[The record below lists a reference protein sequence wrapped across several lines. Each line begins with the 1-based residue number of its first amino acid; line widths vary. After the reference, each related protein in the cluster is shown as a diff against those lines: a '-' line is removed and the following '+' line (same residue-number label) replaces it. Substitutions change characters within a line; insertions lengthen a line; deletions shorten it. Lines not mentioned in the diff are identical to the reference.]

1 MKLANK
7 IFIAFILLLSTEAFA
22 NVLFEPSS
30 DASQASKIELDNKT
44 QALEGTLSLQQ
55 DWTLTNAVI
64 TLKGALKTN
73 GYNIILTNSKLSV
86 IELSSHQDSD
96 LTLTNST
103 FTAPV
108 SASDQIYRWKNI
120 TLNDKSS
127 IQSHI
132 SDQVDQGLNWH
143 ANQITVDETS
153 GFDVSAKSTY
163 LVGTVNYRTGSH
175 AGLGSYNS
183 NASYGSTTAPYTL
196 GTASRTTADT
206 KIGNGGGA
214 LKLTV
219 NQLQLN
225 GYLRANG
232 TSYSSYGAAGGSIW
246 VDANQL
252 SGAGKIQA
260 NAGAPSGNAYT
271 GGGGRIAVYAN
282 NFTDF
287 NVDNIEATNGLAET
301 DKRAESYVGSVGTI
315 YLKNKSENT
324 SSLLLK
330 NNNVTHSQKQTTVG
344 DIVGID
350 SVQLINSSASA
361 DAAVWRS
368 KKSGDV
374 YLKNSIFT
382 FPVTANED
390 PFYLQSLT
398 LSDSSSIQSFVG
410 KEQGLGLNLNVDT
423 IIVDET
429 SGFDVSAKSTYLVG
443 TVNYRTGSHA
453 GLGSYNSNA
462 SYGSTTAPYT
472 LGTASRTTA
481 DTKIGNGGGAL
492 KLTVNQLQLN
502 GYLRA
507 NGTSYSSYGAA
518 GGSIWVDANQL
529 SGAGKI
535 QANAGA
541 ASGNTYTGGGG
552 YVAVYANDLSE
563 FNINQIEATNGLAAG
578 DKRAVGYVG
587 GVGTVHI
594 ENKTTGKKTLKLVNK
609 NSVYSSTTATFEG
622 YDYIISSGVNLN
634 LTGNINVD
642 NITRFDGVAL
652 KLDGSLTLQQDWALS
667 DANIT
672 LKGALK
678 TNGYNI
684 ILTNSKLSVTELNSH
699 QDSDL
704 ILTNS
709 TFTAPVSALDQ
720 IYHWKNITL
729 NDKSSIQSH
738 ISDQVDQGL
747 NWQANQIVVDE
758 TSGFEV
764 SAKST
769 YLVGTASYRTGS
781 YAGRGAVDSNESY
794 GSLTQPYALGAAARY
809 GNDKNLGNG
818 GGALKLTV
826 NQLQLDGY
834 LRANG
839 SNYGSYSAAGG
850 SIWLDV
856 GTLSGAGQV
865 QANAGAGGSYTG
877 GGGRVAVY
885 ANDLSEFDINRIEAT
900 NGLAVG
906 DKRNVAY
913 VGGVGTVHI
922 ENKTTGEKTLKLVNN
937 GGLLSNQITD
947 VGDLSGYT
955 QIIAFNA
962 NFNSSGN
969 TQIDGSV
976 DLDGTKLVLEGTLS
990 LQQDWVLSD
999 ASITLKGLLKTN
1011 GYNITLTN
1019 SKLSVTELNS
1029 HQDSD
1034 LTLTNSTFTAPVSAL
1049 DQIYHWKNITLN
1061 DKSSIQSHI
1070 SDQVDQGLNWQANQI
1085 VVDETSGFEVSAK
1098 STYLV
1103 GTASYR
1109 TGSYAGR
1116 GAVDSNESYG
1126 SLTQPY
1132 ALGAAAR
1139 YGNDKNLGNGGGALK
1154 LTVNQLQLDGY
1165 LRANGSNYG
1174 SYSAAGGSIWLD
1186 VGTLSGAGQVQANA
1200 GAGGSYTGGGGRVA
1214 VYANDLSEFDINR
1227 IEATNGLAVG
1237 DKRNVAYVGGVG
1249 TVHIENKT
1257 TGEKTLKLVNN
1268 GGLLSNQIT
1277 DVGDLS
1283 DYTQIIASNANFN
1296 SSGNTQIDGSV
1307 DFNGAKLTLEGTL
1320 SLQQDWA
1327 LSDAAITLK
1336 GLLQTNGYNI
1346 TLTNSKLSMTELNS
1360 HQDSELTL
1368 TNSTFTAPVSTL
1380 EHIYRWQN
1388 ITLSEKSSI
1397 QSHISNQ
1404 VDQGLNWQANQ
1415 VIVDET
1421 SGFDVST
1428 KSSYIV
1434 PRTNTWVS
1442 GSHAGRGAYYG
1453 NEPYGSL
1460 TDPYTQ
1466 GSAAHYNGG
1475 NLGYGGGA
1483 LKITANQLQLDGYL
1497 RANGGYNSNRGAAGG
1512 AIWLDVG
1519 TLSGAG
1525 QVQANAGSRYYHTG
1539 GGGRVAVY
1547 ANDLSGFE
1555 ISRIEATNGLA
1566 AGDNRNV
1573 SYVGGVG
1580 TVHIENKNT
1589 GEKALRLVNK
1599 GGLLSNQTTQIKD
1612 SADYHL
1618 ILDSAVV
1625 SFLDS
1630 VALQSNAIVENSSVT
1645 FEGSFFPQEF
1655 NLVITNSELTVSG
1668 QMLGSGGNITLDKSK
1683 LTWPVTTLEAPHYWQ
1698 AIKVENGSVLT
1709 HQEMD
1714 SYPLGINIVAHSFL
1728 IDESSK
1734 VDVNSKGRL
1743 GLDKTRYS
1751 GGSYGAL
1758 GANAGVEAYGEDY
1771 APFGGGIGGD
1781 PSYKTRG
1788 GRSFKLTAASMQ
1800 IDGKILANGM
1810 ANNYSGGSGGS
1821 IWLSAGDLAG
1831 SGDINADGASGKSYS
1846 YSGGG
1851 SGGRVAVYYA
1861 QSQGSLINRLSVKG
1875 AANAGQ
1881 TGTVYTNQ
1889 RQLAVLVSSTTPSN
1903 AGYVI
1908 ESLDSFTVRFYQPI
1922 DLNTFTSEDIR
1933 INGVVSNNLTISQL
1947 STTEFLVTLAEP
1959 VTKIDSHEIVIGPH
1973 IASLS
1978 GALMD
1983 QNQNGITAEEADAY
1997 RFFIDVKKQQQL
2009 VNKDITIN
2017 GDNNVL
2023 EGMRVI
2029 VDNAVITA
2037 SGDIKLDSL
2046 ELINGAKL
2054 EVSTGEALQL
2064 IVNELKVSKNSI
2076 VNASSKGNKGS
2087 RGLAGQGGSYA
2098 GNGGSTVNNPVTAN
2112 KYTTRG
2118 SYSYPEELGEGGLDF
2133 LGSPSYSSFGGGAIH
2148 IITKSLIIDGQIL
2161 SNGGDIE
2168 VGTIGA
2174 GSGGSVLIET
2184 ETIEGMGR
2192 IEARGGYSNFA
2203 GNGSGGRVAVYY
2215 RDNNGF
2221 EFSQNINVSGGGKV
2235 IYPVTNSYGNLGAA
2249 GSLYLK
2255 NTDTDHETLVFM
2267 HDYHA
2272 SSMGGN
2278 SVSANVDVIQ
2288 FANAKADLLS
2298 LRTQELISQSSFLE
2312 NNENSSVVLD
2322 SFDISLTTIQASK
2335 AWGISNG
2342 IMQIDKG
2349 NTLLLKGKTQWAS
2362 LIIEDGATLSV
2373 PEYQENDPVP
2383 YVITQELEIK
2393 KGAKADLSFKG
2404 KSGDISKKNIAGSLG
2419 GYGAY
2424 LPTSHKNPLP
2434 LVGSRYS
2441 PYEWGVGGSG
2451 VTQVYRGGGSL
2462 RVSTET
2468 LKLEGTINAQGAD
2481 LSSGGSVWIDT
2492 NYLEGKG
2499 SVSAN
2504 GGAGGG
2510 GGRVA
2515 LYYANSDF
2523 PLANISANRG
2533 GDRCVVERSACL
2545 TGLVAHSDGTVYI
2558 ADNSAAP
2565 QVIAP
2570 TFKAI
2575 QPTDAFIIVFSN
2587 SINHETVTP
2596 DAFQLQCNSQW
2607 LMVNDVVSLS
2617 PNEFELSFT
2626 ETLPLGECTL
2636 SIAPS
2641 ISSPSGLALEKEYVH
2656 SFVVDDTPPQTLTIT
2671 SDTLLEMNYRRSRS
2685 FTITGEKESG
2695 NDVFVD
2701 GQLADSL
2708 SETEWS
2714 INLYREHGIYS
2725 LEIYQQDLA
2734 GNRSDNLYLD
2744 MQIDTV
2750 VPQIQFSL
2758 GSYIKNNK
2766 GEFTFRYRDVDS
2778 QINED
2783 SLVYSLLL
2791 NGEPVQI
2798 SHEPLEESSGY
2809 AGVLLKSENPLD
2821 DGKYKINITIADKAG
2836 NKSGIDREFTVDTV
2850 APQNF
2855 SLTQD
2860 YFEAVT
2866 QQIRISGTV
2875 ELDSYLYI
2883 TVKGT
2888 STSTYQ
2894 TGWLNNIDWSLNV
2907 NLWEGENTITVVAQD
2922 RAGNQTLPLIAKA
2935 VYDNSPPGKV
2945 TPIIDAKGNGKEVN
2959 LDWSHY
2965 SEKDNGGDIS
2975 YYRIYQSESAFTS
2988 VNDASVKMISRRH
3001 YSYKSFNV
3009 TGLERNKDYYFA
3021 VVAEDNFGLHLTAVT
3036 PIKVTPEDIIAPA
3049 KPKVQVIKSQ
3059 SNAITLRVTPPEK
3072 EDLLGVTVVLG
3083 EKAVT
3088 VSEYPQGFADVVFN
3102 DLQQS
3107 ESYSVSAMSFDLANN
3122 QSEPLQLTAFTLLSS
3137 PTIVSAEI
3145 REGKAYLVW
3154 QESMPEFNAGQIRIF
3169 IESERFISV
3178 EGLSPRMTLP
3188 TGNLQTVVSGLSGNT
3203 TYYIALVAVNT
3214 HGAFNPVV
3222 NVVEIATEKDI
3233 EGPEISSI
3241 TYNGKS
3247 IGYGMELTESGVVT
3261 AVLYD
3266 KSGIGRIDLSIDDII
3281 LDSRY
3286 GANGSYQYALNLENI
3301 SDGVHT
3307 FKVVAKDTLEN
3318 ETVIQAQVVVNFKAP
3333 EAPIL
3338 LGNSKSTGEAS
3349 YQVSGKADPKALVSL
3364 YNNEQLIVENLSSN
3378 NGAFSYSLSLKEG
3391 PNKITAF
3398 ARYPERTKNSEVSS
3412 SIVITLD
3419 SSVPKAPAMLNAQTL
3434 DSGRVVLTWP
3444 AVSDEDVVGY
3454 QLYRSA
3460 EPIMS
3465 IDHAEPLFDKP
3476 KTITKYEDLPLADG
3490 HYYYAVAALNNLGTP
3505 SDLAHADAVS
3515 DRQGPTIKIGYETNG
3530 AFDNTTKTYG
3540 RGVLTIQLTTDEELR
3555 TMPYLSLTAEGGVP
3569 RNIALQASLGME
3581 NTYEGTLELTD
3592 KLMPGIY

>member
-7 IFIAFILLLSTEAFA
+7 IFIAFVLLLSTEAFA

-206 KIGNGGGA
+206 NIGNGGGA

-232 TSYSSYGAAGGSIW
+232 ASYSSYGAAGGSIW

-330 NNNVTHSQKQTTVG
+330 NNNATHSQKQTDVG
-344 DIVGID
+344 DISGHDFIA
-350 SVQLINSSASA
+350 LIKANAIVSK
-361 DAAVWRS
+361 WES
-368 KKSGDV
+368 KKSGKIQ
-374 YLKNSIFT
+374 LEKSILT
-382 FPVTANED
+382 LPLSQSEN
-390 PFYLQSLT
+390 PFYLQAIT
-398 LSDSSSIQSFVG
+398 LSDNSSIQSFVG

-729 NDKSSIQSH
+729 NDKSSVQSH
-738 ISDQVDQGL
+738 ISGQVDQGL

-809 GNDKNLGNG
+809 GNDNNLGNG

-885 ANDLSEFDINRIEAT
+885 ANDLSEFEISRIEAT
-900 NGLAVG
+900 NGLAAG
-906 DKRNVAY
+906 DNRRISY

-922 ENKTTGEKTLKLVNN
+922 ENKTTGEKTLRLVNN
-937 GGLLSNQITD
+937 GGVLSNQ
-947 VGDLSGYT
+947 
-955 QIIAFNA
+955 
-962 NFNSSGN
+962 
-969 TQIDGSV
+969 
-976 DLDGTKLVLEGTLS
+976 
-990 LQQDWVLSD
+990 
-999 ASITLKGLLKTN
+999 
-1011 GYNITLTN
+1011 
-1019 SKLSVTELNS
+1019 VTR
-1029 HQDSD
+1029 
-1034 LTLTNSTFTAPVSAL
+1034 
-1049 DQIYHWKNITLN
+1049 
-1061 DKSSIQSHI
+1061 I
-1070 SDQVDQGLNWQANQI
+1070 SN
-1085 VVDETSGFEVSAK
+1085 
-1098 STYLV
+1098 
-1103 GTASYR
+1103 
-1109 TGSYAGR
+1109 
-1116 GAVDSNESYG
+1116 
-1126 SLTQPY
+1126 
-1132 ALGAAAR
+1132 
-1139 YGNDKNLGNGGGALK
+1139 
-1154 LTVNQLQLDGY
+1154 
-1165 LRANGSNYG
+1165 
-1174 SYSAAGGSIWLD
+1174 
-1186 VGTLSGAGQVQANA
+1186 
-1200 GAGGSYTGGGGRVA
+1200 
-1214 VYANDLSEFDINR
+1214 
-1227 IEATNGLAVG
+1227 
-1237 DKRNVAYVGGVG
+1237 
-1249 TVHIENKT
+1249 
-1257 TGEKTLKLVNN
+1257 
-1268 GGLLSNQIT
+1268 
-1277 DVGDLS
+1277 LS
-1283 DYTQIIASNANFN
+1283 DYHI
-1296 SSGNTQIDGSV
+1296 
-1307 DFNGAKLTLEGTL
+1307 
-1320 SLQQDWA
+1320 
-1327 LSDAAITLK
+1327 
-1336 GLLQTNGYNI
+1336 LL
-1346 TLTNSKLSMTELNS
+1346 
-1360 HQDSELTL
+1360 
-1368 TNSTFTAPVSTL
+1368 
-1380 EHIYRWQN
+1380 
-1388 ITLSEKSSI
+1388 
-1397 QSHISNQ
+1397 
-1404 VDQGLNWQANQ
+1404 
-1415 VIVDET
+1415 
-1421 SGFDVST
+1421 
-1428 KSSYIV
+1428 
-1434 PRTNTWVS
+1434 
-1442 GSHAGRGAYYG
+1442 
-1453 NEPYGSL
+1453 
-1460 TDPYTQ
+1460 
-1466 GSAAHYNGG
+1466 
-1475 NLGYGGGA
+1475 
-1483 LKITANQLQLDGYL
+1483 
-1497 RANGGYNSNRGAAGG
+1497 
-1512 AIWLDVG
+1512 
-1519 TLSGAG
+1519 
-1525 QVQANAGSRYYHTG
+1525 
-1539 GGGRVAVY
+1539 
-1547 ANDLSGFE
+1547 
-1555 ISRIEATNGLA
+1555 
-1566 AGDNRNV
+1566 DN
-1573 SYVGGVG
+1573 
-1580 TVHIENKNT
+1580 
-1589 GEKALRLVNK
+1589 
-1599 GGLLSNQTTQIKD
+1599 
-1612 SADYHL
+1612 
-1618 ILDSAVV
+1618 AVV
-1625 SFLDS
+1625 GFLDE
-1630 VALQSNAIVENSSVT
+1630 VALQSNITINNSRVNFENN
-1645 FEGSFFPQEF
+1645 FYPNEF
-1655 NLVITNSELTVSG
+1655 NLLITNSELAISG
-1668 QMLGSGGNITLDKSK
+1668 QIRGSGGNIELDKSK
-1683 LTWPVTTLEAPHYWQ
+1683 LEWPVADLEKPAYWQ
-1698 AIKVENGSVLT
+1698 TIKLQNNSTLT
-1709 HQEMD
+1709 HKEVD
-1714 SYPLGINIVAHSFL
+1714 SYPLGINIVAHSFE
-1728 IDESSK
+1728 IDENSK
-1734 VDVNSKGRL
+1734 VDVSSKGRL
-1743 GLDKTRYS
+1743 GIDKANYA

-1758 GANAGVEAYGEDY
+1758 GGNAKSEPYGEDY
-1771 APFGGGIGGD
+1771 VPFGGGIEGN

-1788 GRSFKLTAASMQ
+1788 GGSFKLTAASML
-1800 IDGKILANGM
+1800 INGKILANGM
-1810 ANNYSGGSGGS
+1810 ANNYSSGSGGS

-1831 SGDINADGASGKSYS
+1831 SGDINVDGASGKNYS

-1875 AANAGQ
+1875 AENAGQ
-1881 TGTVYTNQ
+1881 AGTVYTNQ
-1889 RQLAVLVSSTTPSN
+1889 RQLAVLVSDTSPSN
-1903 AGYVI
+1903 TGYVI
-1908 ESLDSFTVRFYQPI
+1908 ESLNSFIVRFYQPI
-1922 DLNTFTSEDIR
+1922 DAQTFTTEDVR
-1933 INGVVSNNLTISQL
+1933 INGSVHNNLTISQL
-1947 STTEFLVTLAEP
+1947 SATEFLVTLTEP
-1959 VTKIDSHEIVIGPH
+1959 ITKIARHEIIIGPH
-1973 IASLS
+1973 IASIN

-1997 RFFIDVKKQQQL
+1997 RFFIDVKQQQKL
-2009 VNKDITIN
+2009 VDKNITIS
-2017 GDNNVL
+2017 GENNIL

-2029 VDNAVITA
+2029 VDDAVVTA
-2037 SGDIKLDSL
+2037 SGNIQLDSL

-2054 EVSTGEALQL
+2054 LVSSGEALQL
-2064 IVNELKVSKNSI
+2064 IVNELKISKNSI
-2076 VNASSKGNKGS
+2076 VNASSKGSKGTH
-2087 RGLAGQGGSYA
+2087 GLAGQGGSYA
-2098 GNGGSTVNNPVTAN
+2098 GSGGSTVKNPVTAN

-2118 SYSYPEELGEGGLDF
+2118 SYSYPEKLGEGGLDF

-2148 IITKSLIIDGQIL
+2148 IVTKSLVIDGQIL
-2161 SNGGDIE
+2161 SNGDDIDA
-2168 VGTIGA
+2168 GTTGA
-2174 GSGGSVLIET
+2174 GSGGSILIET
-2184 ETIEGMGR
+2184 ESIEGSGR
-2192 IEARGGYSNFA
+2192 IEARGGHSNFA
-2203 GNGSGGRVAVYY
+2203 GSGSGGRVAVLYHENHGY
-2215 RDNNGF
+2215 
-2221 EFSQNINVSGGGKV
+2221 EFSRNINVSGGGKV
-2235 IYPVTNSYGNLGAA
+2235 IYPVINAYGNIGAA
-2249 GSLYLK
+2249 GTLYLK
-2255 NTDTDHETLVFM
+2255 DIENDHETLVFM
-2267 HDYHA
+2267 HDYYA
-2272 SSMGGN
+2272 DSMGGN
-2278 SVSANVDVIQ
+2278 SVSANADVIQ
-2288 FANAKADLLS
+2288 FANAKANLVNV
-2298 LRTQELISQSSFLE
+2298 RTPDFVSKSSFLE
-2312 NNENSSVVLD
+2312 NNEKSFIAIDTYALD
-2322 SFDISLTTIQASK
+2322 LTVIQSSK
-2335 AWGISNG
+2335 AWDIANG
-2342 IMQIDKG
+2342 IMQINKG
-2349 NTLLLKGKTQWAS
+2349 NTLLLKGKTQWNS
-2362 LIIEDGATLSV
+2362 LIIDEGAILSV
-2373 PEYQENDPVP
+2373 PEYQENDEVP
-2383 YVITQELEIK
+2383 YVIAQEIEIK

-2404 KSGDISKKNIAGSLG
+2404 KLGDISKKRLAGSLG

-2424 LPTSHKNPLP
+2424 LPTSYKNPLP
-2434 LVGSRYS
+2434 VIGSFYS

-2451 VTQVYRGGGSL
+2451 TTARAYRGGGSL
-2462 RVSTET
+2462 RMSAET
-2468 LKLEGTINAQGAD
+2468 FRLDGTITSQGAD
-2481 LSSGGSVWIDT
+2481 LSSGGSLWINTD
-2492 NYLEGKG
+2492 LIEGKG
-2499 SVSAN
+2499 SIAAN

-2515 LYYANSDF
+2515 LYYGTSDF
-2523 PLANISANRG
+2523 SLANISANKG
-2533 GDRCVVERSACL
+2533 NDVCTTETYYCL
-2545 TGLVAHSDGTVYI
+2545 TGLVAHTNGTVYI
-2558 ADNSAAP
+2558 ADNSIAP
-2565 QVIAP
+2565 QVVAP
-2570 TFKAI
+2570 TFKAM
-2575 QPTDAFIIVFSN
+2575 QPANELTIVFSN
-2587 SINHETVTP
+2587 YISAETVTS
-2596 DAFQLQCNSQW
+2596 DAFLLQCNNQW
-2607 LMVNDVVSLS
+2607 LTVGDITELS
-2617 PNEFELSFT
+2617 PNEFRLSFI
-2626 ETLPLGECTL
+2626 ETLPLGECVLT
-2636 SIAPS
+2636 IAPS
-2641 ISSPSGLALEKEYVH
+2641 ILNQSGLALEEEYVH
-2656 SFVVDDTPPQTLTIT
+2656 SFVVDDTRPQTLIIT
-2671 SDTLLEMNYRRSRS
+2671 SDTLTEVNYRRSKN
-2685 FTITGEKESG
+2685 FTITGEKEPG

-2744 MQIDTV
+2744 MQIDIV

-2758 GSYIKNNK
+2758 GNDIKTNK
-2766 GEFTFRYRDVDS
+2766 GEFTFRYLDIDS
-2778 QINED
+2778 QIDED
-2783 SLVYSLLL
+2783 SLVYSLSL
-2791 NGEPVQI
+2791 NGEEVQVN
-2798 SHEPLEESSGY
+2798 HEPLAEASGY
-2809 AGVLLKSENPLD
+2809 AGILLKSEQLLD
-2821 DGKYKINITIADKAG
+2821 DGLYRIKITIVDKAG

-2866 QQIRISGTV
+2866 QQIKISGTV

-2883 TVKGT
+2883 TVKGG
-2888 STSTYQ
+2888 STNTYRSC
-2894 TGWLNNIDWSLNV
+2894 WLNNTNWSLNV

-2922 RAGNQTLPLIAKA
+2922 SAGNQTLPLIARA
-2935 VYDNSPPGKV
+2935 IYDNSPPGKV

-2965 SEKDNGGDIS
+2965 LEKDNGGDIS

-3001 YSYKSFNV
+3001 YSYKSFDV
-3009 TGLERNKDYYFA
+3009 TALERNKDYYFA
-3021 VVAEDNFGLHLTAVT
+3021 VVAEDNFGLYLTSVT
-3036 PIKVTPEDIIAPA
+3036 PIKVTPEDIVAPE

-3059 SNAITLRVTPPEK
+3059 SNSITLRVTPPEE
-3072 EDLLGVTVVLG
+3072 EDLLGVTVTLG
-3083 EKAVT
+3083 DKTAT
-3088 VSEYPQGFADVVFN
+3088 VSEYPQGFVDVIFS

-3107 ESYSVSAMSFDLANN
+3107 ESYPVSAISFDAANN
-3122 QSEPLQLTAFTLLSS
+3122 ESGPQQLTAFTLLAS
-3137 PTIVSAEI
+3137 PNIISAEI

-3286 GANGSYQYALNLENI
+3286 GTNGSYQYALNLENI

-3349 YQVSGKADPKALVSL
+3349 YQVSGKADSKALVSL

-3398 ARYPERTKNSEVSS
+3398 ARYPEQ
-3412 SIVITLD
+3412 I
-3419 SSVPKAPAMLNAQTL
+3419 
-3434 DSGRVVLTWP
+3434 GR
-3444 AVSDEDVVGY
+3444 
-3454 QLYRSA
+3454 
-3460 EPIMS
+3460 
-3465 IDHAEPLFDKP
+3465 
-3476 KTITKYEDLPLADG
+3476 
-3490 HYYYAVAALNNLGTP
+3490 
-3505 SDLAHADAVS
+3505 AHV
-3515 DRQGPTIKIGYETNG
+3515 
-3530 AFDNTTKTYG
+3530 
-3540 RGVLTIQLTTDEELR
+3540 
-3555 TMPYLSLTAEGGVP
+3555 
-3569 RNIALQASLGME
+3569 
-3581 NTYEGTLELTD
+3581 
-3592 KLMPGIY
+3592 

>member
-7 IFIAFILLLSTEAFA
+7 IFIAFVLLLSTEAFA

-344 DIVGID
+344 DIVGIV

-398 LSDSSSIQSFVG
+398 LSDNSSIQSFVG

-481 DTKIGNGGGAL
+481 DTKIGNGGGALKLTVNQLQLNGYLRANGTSYSSYGAAGGSIWVDANQLSGAGKIQANAGAPSGNAYTGGGGRIAVYANNFTDFNVDNIEATNGLAETDKRAESYVGSVGTIYLKNKSENTSSLLLKNNNATHSQKQTDVGDISGHDFIALIKANAIVSKWESKKSGKIQLEKSILTLPLSQSENPFYLQAITLSDNSSIQSFVGKEQGLGLNLNVDTIIVDETSGFDVSAKSTYLVGTVNYRTGSHAGLGSYNSNASYGSTTAPYTLGTASRTTADTNIGNGGGAL

-747 NWQANQIVVDE
+747 NWQANQITVDA
-758 TSGFEV
+758 TSGFDL
-764 SAKST
+764 SAKS
-769 YLVGTASYRTGS
+769 SYIIPRTNTWVSGS
-781 YAGRGAVDSNESY
+781 HAGRGASESNDPYGLLAEPYTQGSAAHY
-794 GSLTQPYALGAAARY
+794 NGGSLGY
-809 GNDKNLGNG
+809 G

-826 NQLQLDGY
+826 NRLQLDGY

-839 SNYGSYSAAGG
+839 GYNNNRGAAGG

-1257 TGEKTLKLVNN
+1257 TGEKTLRLVNN

-1277 DVGDLS
+1277 NVGDV
-1283 DYTQIIASNANFN
+1283 SNYRNFN
-1296 SSGNTQIDGSV
+1296 IENSYVGS
-1307 DFNGAKLTLEGTL
+1307 EGTFL
-1320 SLQQDWA
+1320 LQQDWA
-1327 LSDAAITLK
+1327 YKGANVVHK
-1336 GLLQTNGYNI
+1336 GLLTTAGYNI
-1346 TLTNSKLSMTELNS
+1346 TLTNSKLSVTELNS
-1360 HQDSELTL
+1360 HQDSDLIL
-1368 TNSTFTAPVSTL
+1368 TNSTFTAPVSAL
-1380 EHIYRWQN
+1380 DQIYHWKN
-1388 ITLSEKSSI
+1388 ITLNDKSSV
-1397 QSHISNQ
+1397 QSHISDQ

-1415 VIVDET
+1415 IVVDET
-1421 SGFDVST
+1421 SGFEVSA
-1428 KSSYIV
+1428 KSTYLVGTASY
-1434 PRTNTWVS
+1434 RT
-1442 GSHAGRGAYYG
+1442 GSYAGRGAVDS
-1453 NEPYGSL
+1453 NESYGSL
-1460 TDPYTQ
+1460 TQPYAL
-1466 GSAAHYNGG
+1466 GAAARYGNDK
-1475 NLGYGGGA
+1475 NLGNGGGA
-1483 LKITANQLQLDGYL
+1483 LKLTVNQLQLDGYL
-1497 RANGGYNSNRGAAGG
+1497 RANGSNYGSYSAAGG
-1512 AIWLDVG
+1512 SIWLDVG

-1525 QVQANAGSRYYHTG
+1525 QVQANAGAGGSYTG

-1547 ANDLSGFE
+1547 ANDLSEFD
-1555 ISRIEATNGLA
+1555 INRIEATNGLA
-1566 AGDNRNV
+1566 VGDKRNV
-1573 SYVGGVG
+1573 AYVGGVG
-1580 TVHIENKNT
+1580 TVHIENKTT
-1589 GEKALRLVNK
+1589 GEKTLRLVNN
-1599 GGLLSNQTTQIKD
+1599 GGLLSNQITNVGD
-1612 SADYHL
+1612 
-1618 ILDSAVV
+1618 V
-1625 SFLDS
+1625 SNYRNF
-1630 VALQSNAIVENSSVT
+1630 NIENS
-1645 FEGSFFPQEF
+1645 
-1655 NLVITNSELTVSG
+1655 
-1668 QMLGSGGNITLDKSK
+1668 
-1683 LTWPVTTLEAPHYWQ
+1683 
-1698 AIKVENGSVLT
+1698 
-1709 HQEMD
+1709 
-1714 SYPLGINIVAHSFL
+1714 
-1728 IDESSK
+1728 
-1734 VDVNSKGRL
+1734 
-1743 GLDKTRYS
+1743 
-1751 GGSYGAL
+1751 
-1758 GANAGVEAYGEDY
+1758 
-1771 APFGGGIGGD
+1771 
-1781 PSYKTRG
+1781 
-1788 GRSFKLTAASMQ
+1788 
-1800 IDGKILANGM
+1800 
-1810 ANNYSGGSGGS
+1810 
-1821 IWLSAGDLAG
+1821 
-1831 SGDINADGASGKSYS
+1831 
-1846 YSGGG
+1846 
-1851 SGGRVAVYYA
+1851 
-1861 QSQGSLINRLSVKG
+1861 
-1875 AANAGQ
+1875 
-1881 TGTVYTNQ
+1881 
-1889 RQLAVLVSSTTPSN
+1889 
-1903 AGYVI
+1903 
-1908 ESLDSFTVRFYQPI
+1908 
-1922 DLNTFTSEDIR
+1922 
-1933 INGVVSNNLTISQL
+1933 
-1947 STTEFLVTLAEP
+1947 
-1959 VTKIDSHEIVIGPH
+1959 
-1973 IASLS
+1973 
-1978 GALMD
+1978 
-1983 QNQNGITAEEADAY
+1983 
-1997 RFFIDVKKQQQL
+1997 
-2009 VNKDITIN
+2009 
-2017 GDNNVL
+2017 
-2023 EGMRVI
+2023 
-2029 VDNAVITA
+2029 
-2037 SGDIKLDSL
+2037 
-2046 ELINGAKL
+2046 
-2054 EVSTGEALQL
+2054 
-2064 IVNELKVSKNSI
+2064 
-2076 VNASSKGNKGS
+2076 
-2087 RGLAGQGGSYA
+2087 
-2098 GNGGSTVNNPVTAN
+2098 
-2112 KYTTRG
+2112 
-2118 SYSYPEELGEGGLDF
+2118 
-2133 LGSPSYSSFGGGAIH
+2133 
-2148 IITKSLIIDGQIL
+2148 
-2161 SNGGDIE
+2161 
-2168 VGTIGA
+2168 
-2174 GSGGSVLIET
+2174 
-2184 ETIEGMGR
+2184 
-2192 IEARGGYSNFA
+2192 
-2203 GNGSGGRVAVYY
+2203 
-2215 RDNNGF
+2215 
-2221 EFSQNINVSGGGKV
+2221 
-2235 IYPVTNSYGNLGAA
+2235 
-2249 GSLYLK
+2249 
-2255 NTDTDHETLVFM
+2255 
-2267 HDYHA
+2267 
-2272 SSMGGN
+2272 
-2278 SVSANVDVIQ
+2278 
-2288 FANAKADLLS
+2288 
-2298 LRTQELISQSSFLE
+2298 
-2312 NNENSSVVLD
+2312 
-2322 SFDISLTTIQASK
+2322 
-2335 AWGISNG
+2335 
-2342 IMQIDKG
+2342 
-2349 NTLLLKGKTQWAS
+2349 
-2362 LIIEDGATLSV
+2362 
-2373 PEYQENDPVP
+2373 
-2383 YVITQELEIK
+2383 
-2393 KGAKADLSFKG
+2393 
-2404 KSGDISKKNIAGSLG
+2404 
-2419 GYGAY
+2419 
-2424 LPTSHKNPLP
+2424 
-2434 LVGSRYS
+2434 
-2441 PYEWGVGGSG
+2441 
-2451 VTQVYRGGGSL
+2451 
-2462 RVSTET
+2462 
-2468 LKLEGTINAQGAD
+2468 
-2481 LSSGGSVWIDT
+2481 
-2492 NYLEGKG
+2492 
-2499 SVSAN
+2499 
-2504 GGAGGG
+2504 
-2510 GGRVA
+2510 
-2515 LYYANSDF
+2515 
-2523 PLANISANRG
+2523 
-2533 GDRCVVERSACL
+2533 
-2545 TGLVAHSDGTVYI
+2545 
-2558 ADNSAAP
+2558 
-2565 QVIAP
+2565 
-2570 TFKAI
+2570 
-2575 QPTDAFIIVFSN
+2575 
-2587 SINHETVTP
+2587 
-2596 DAFQLQCNSQW
+2596 
-2607 LMVNDVVSLS
+2607 
-2617 PNEFELSFT
+2617 
-2626 ETLPLGECTL
+2626 
-2636 SIAPS
+2636 
-2641 ISSPSGLALEKEYVH
+2641 
-2656 SFVVDDTPPQTLTIT
+2656 
-2671 SDTLLEMNYRRSRS
+2671 
-2685 FTITGEKESG
+2685 
-2695 NDVFVD
+2695 
-2701 GQLADSL
+2701 
-2708 SETEWS
+2708 
-2714 INLYREHGIYS
+2714 
-2725 LEIYQQDLA
+2725 
-2734 GNRSDNLYLD
+2734 
-2744 MQIDTV
+2744 
-2750 VPQIQFSL
+2750 
-2758 GSYIKNNK
+2758 
-2766 GEFTFRYRDVDS
+2766 
-2778 QINED
+2778 
-2783 SLVYSLLL
+2783 
-2791 NGEPVQI
+2791 
-2798 SHEPLEESSGY
+2798 
-2809 AGVLLKSENPLD
+2809 
-2821 DGKYKINITIADKAG
+2821 
-2836 NKSGIDREFTVDTV
+2836 
-2850 APQNF
+2850 
-2855 SLTQD
+2855 
-2860 YFEAVT
+2860 
-2866 QQIRISGTV
+2866 
-2875 ELDSYLYI
+2875 
-2883 TVKGT
+2883 
-2888 STSTYQ
+2888 
-2894 TGWLNNIDWSLNV
+2894 
-2907 NLWEGENTITVVAQD
+2907 
-2922 RAGNQTLPLIAKA
+2922 
-2935 VYDNSPPGKV
+2935 
-2945 TPIIDAKGNGKEVN
+2945 
-2959 LDWSHY
+2959 
-2965 SEKDNGGDIS
+2965 
-2975 YYRIYQSESAFTS
+2975 
-2988 VNDASVKMISRRH
+2988 
-3001 YSYKSFNV
+3001 
-3009 TGLERNKDYYFA
+3009 
-3021 VVAEDNFGLHLTAVT
+3021 
-3036 PIKVTPEDIIAPA
+3036 
-3049 KPKVQVIKSQ
+3049 
-3059 SNAITLRVTPPEK
+3059 
-3072 EDLLGVTVVLG
+3072 
-3083 EKAVT
+3083 
-3088 VSEYPQGFADVVFN
+3088 
-3102 DLQQS
+3102 
-3107 ESYSVSAMSFDLANN
+3107 
-3122 QSEPLQLTAFTLLSS
+3122 
-3137 PTIVSAEI
+3137 
-3145 REGKAYLVW
+3145 
-3154 QESMPEFNAGQIRIF
+3154 
-3169 IESERFISV
+3169 
-3178 EGLSPRMTLP
+3178 
-3188 TGNLQTVVSGLSGNT
+3188 
-3203 TYYIALVAVNT
+3203 
-3214 HGAFNPVV
+3214 
-3222 NVVEIATEKDI
+3222 
-3233 EGPEISSI
+3233 
-3241 TYNGKS
+3241 
-3247 IGYGMELTESGVVT
+3247 
-3261 AVLYD
+3261 
-3266 KSGIGRIDLSIDDII
+3266 
-3281 LDSRY
+3281 
-3286 GANGSYQYALNLENI
+3286 
-3301 SDGVHT
+3301 
-3307 FKVVAKDTLEN
+3307 
-3318 ETVIQAQVVVNFKAP
+3318 
-3333 EAPIL
+3333 
-3338 LGNSKSTGEAS
+3338 
-3349 YQVSGKADPKALVSL
+3349 
-3364 YNNEQLIVENLSSN
+3364 
-3378 NGAFSYSLSLKEG
+3378 
-3391 PNKITAF
+3391 
-3398 ARYPERTKNSEVSS
+3398 
-3412 SIVITLD
+3412 
-3419 SSVPKAPAMLNAQTL
+3419 
-3434 DSGRVVLTWP
+3434 
-3444 AVSDEDVVGY
+3444 
-3454 QLYRSA
+3454 
-3460 EPIMS
+3460 
-3465 IDHAEPLFDKP
+3465 
-3476 KTITKYEDLPLADG
+3476 
-3490 HYYYAVAALNNLGTP
+3490 
-3505 SDLAHADAVS
+3505 
-3515 DRQGPTIKIGYETNG
+3515 
-3530 AFDNTTKTYG
+3530 
-3540 RGVLTIQLTTDEELR
+3540 
-3555 TMPYLSLTAEGGVP
+3555 
-3569 RNIALQASLGME
+3569 
-3581 NTYEGTLELTD
+3581 
-3592 KLMPGIY
+3592 